1 MTGTRPS
8 LTSGRLG
15 VLVVDRPGAIGHG
28 HGRAPGG
35 RGRRP
40 RSGLDA
46 PEPLHAGVD
55 GEAVELHPPLE
66 VVIQPA
72 ALQVRIS
79 SRHPGVSP
87 SSLVRP

>member
-1 MTGTRPS
+1 MPVIEPS
-8 LTSGRLG
+8 
-15 VLVVDRPGAIGHG
+15 IHG
-28 HGRAPGG
+28 HSPVRAWTATSL
-35 RGRRP
+35 RV
-40 RSGLDA
+40 DA

-55 GEAVELHPPLE
+55 GESVELHRPLE